1 MCGRHA
7 GHCPASAVVAATA
20 GASLRPHAPDGRRN
34 KNKGHGS
41 AAVALEGAEGG
52 LRVLVRHQ
60 RDADVVDDERGE
72 GEEWKTSWKP
82 NQRGDGFGRLMP

>member
-1 MCGRHA
+1 MGSVRPSCRSLSGIRRGGGHGR
-7 GHCPASAVVAATA
+7 
-20 GASLRPHAPDGRRN
+20 SLLPPHAPDGRRN

-60 RDADVVDDERGE
+60 
-72 GEEWKTSWKP
+72 
-82 NQRGDGFGRLMP
+82 